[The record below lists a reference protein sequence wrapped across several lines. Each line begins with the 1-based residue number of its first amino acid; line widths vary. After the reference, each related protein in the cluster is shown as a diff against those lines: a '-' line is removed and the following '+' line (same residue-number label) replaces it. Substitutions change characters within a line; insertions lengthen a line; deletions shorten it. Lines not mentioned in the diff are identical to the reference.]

1 MATQILTHMVQ
12 KTGLL
17 FLSVLMLET
26 LNYCI
31 IGIGTPAL
39 NLLSIPYPTL
49 NSLGKYYANMD
60 YYLPPQIVK
69 TSWCSV
75 ITEI

>member
-17 FLSVLMLET
+17 FLSILMLET
-26 LNYCI
+26 LI

>member
-26 LNYCI
+26 LI
-31 IGIGTPAL
+31 IGIGTPAI

>member
-26 LNYCI
+26 LI

-49 NSLGKYYANMD
+49 NSLGKYYTNMD

>member
-26 LNYCI
+26 LI

-49 NSLGKYYANMD
+49 NSQGKYYANMD

>member
-26 LNYCI
+26 LI
-31 IGIGTPAL
+31 IGIRTPAL

>member
-12 KTGLL
+12 RTGLL

-26 LNYCI
+26 LI

>member
-26 LNYCI
+26 LI

>member
-26 LNYCI
+26 LI

-49 NSLGKYYANMD
+49 NSLGKYYANMY

>member
-26 LNYCI
+26 LI

-39 NLLSIPYPTL
+39 NLLSISYPTL